1 MNTLIL
7 FGSPRPRGGTAA
19 LVDAMLETLPGEAWV
34 ADPWKLDIRPC
45 VDCRA
50 CEGAFRCAIRDDMD
64 RVYDMIHRS
73 DSIVVASPVWYS
85 GLTAPMIALL
95 SRLQPGFH
103 ARRRGE
109 AGFADRVRRGGI
121 LLTGG
126 GSGAPDGA
134 LMAARMALGTLNAR
148 EIAPP
153 VTSLRTDSLPAREDT
168 QALEAARGLG
178 RWLGAK
184 GRQIE

>member
-1 MNTLIL
+1 MDTLIL
-7 FGSPRPRGGTAA
+7 FGSPRPQGGTAA
-19 LVDAMLETLPGEAWV
+19 LVEAMRETLPGGIWV
-34 ADPWKLDIRPC
+34 ADPWKLNIRPC

-64 RVYDMIHRS
+64 KVYDMIRGS
-73 DSIVVASPVWYS
+73 DNIVVASPVWYS

-109 AGFADRVRRGGI
+109 AGFADRPRKGGI

-134 LMAARMALGTLNAR
+134 LAAARMALRTLNAR

-153 VTSLRTDSLPAREDT
+153 VMSLRTDTLPASEDFD
-168 QALEAARGLG
+168 ALNAARELG
-178 RWLGAK
+178 RWLGTEWLP
-184 GRQIE
+184 G